1 MLYKHTLTLL
11 LCLCFSFITLA
22 QKTTSAST
30 TLAEANPE
38 KAGMSSKRL
47 QNIDQTLQEYV
58 NKGYVPGAVGLIARN
73 GKIVYYKAIGYDDAE
88 AKDKLQRDDIFR
100 IASQTKAITSVGIM
114 MLYEEGKLQLEDPI
128 SKYIP
133 SFKNPQVLD
142 KFNPKDTTYTTK
154 PAKREIT
161 IRDLLTHT
169 SGIGYATI
177 GNREIV
183 AIYAKSNI
191 PSGIGTPMG
200 SLGKAITALGKQ
212 PLVHQ
217 PGERFTYGLN
227 TDVLGYLIEVISGQ
241 PLDQYFRN
249 RIFAP
254 LDMNDTWFYLPA
266 EKQDRLVKLYTEGP
280 NKQMVPMPAIGKMTP
295 AYPKAKGTYFS
306 GGAGLS
312 STIYDYAV
320 FLQMLLNGG
329 EYNGQ
334 RILKP
339 ATVRLMTSN
348 QIGEVNQG
356 DNKFG
361 LGFSVTTKAGAAKSP
376 VSVGTFGWG
385 GIFGTTYWV
394 DPKEGIVALLYTQ
407 KYPNSHGDLEDKFRE
422 LVYQAITDS
431 ESKE

>member
-1 MLYKHTLTLL
+1 MLYKNTLALL

-22 QKTTSAST
+22 QKTISP
-30 TLAEANPE
+30 TLTEAKPE
-38 KAGMSSKRL
+38 KVGMSSERL
-47 QNIDQTLQEYV
+47 QQIDRAMQEYV
-58 NKGYVPGAVGLIARN
+58 DKKYVPGAVALVARN
-73 GKIVYYKAIGYDDAE
+73 GKIVYYKAVGYEDVE
-88 AKDKLQRDDIFR
+88 AKSKLQRDDIFR
-100 IASQTKAITSVGIM
+100 IASQTKAITSVGVM
-114 MLYEEGKLQLEDPI
+114 KLYEEGKLQLDDPI

-142 KFNPKDTTYTTK
+142 KFNPTDTTYTTV

-183 AIYAKSNI
+183 AIYAKHNI

-200 SLGKAITALGKQ
+200 NLGEAITALGKL

-227 TDVLGYLIEVISGQ
+227 TDVLGYLIEVVSGESLDTFFHTHIFE
-241 PLDQYFRN
+241 PLN
-249 RIFAP
+249 
-254 LDMNDTWFYLPA
+254 MKDTWFYLPK

-280 NKQMVPMPAIGKMTP
+280 EKQLLPMPALGGMTP
-295 AYPKAKGTYFS
+295 EYPKAKGTYFS

-312 STIYDYAV
+312 STIYDYAI

-339 ATVRLMTSN
+339 STISLMTQN

-356 DNKFG
+356 VNKFG
-361 LGFSVTTKAGAAKSP
+361 LGFSITTKEGAAKSH
-376 VSVGTFGWG
+376 VSVGTFDWG

-407 KYPNSHGDLEDKFRE
+407 KYPNSHGDLGDKFRK
-422 LVYQAITDS
+422 LVYEAITDA
-431 ESKE
+431 ESKR